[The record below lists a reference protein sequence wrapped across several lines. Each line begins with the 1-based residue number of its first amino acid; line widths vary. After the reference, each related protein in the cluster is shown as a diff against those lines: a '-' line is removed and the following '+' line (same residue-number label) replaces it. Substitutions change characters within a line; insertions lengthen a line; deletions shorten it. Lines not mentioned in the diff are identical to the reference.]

1 MIRYNK
7 RAKYYEFDY
16 KDIFGNRKT
25 KGGFKRKVDAESFR
39 IEILAEIS
47 KGGQLQDKKMTF
59 QKASELFLE
68 LHAIPRCRPTTVY
81 HYKGYLKN
89 HILPCFGHLKLIEI
103 NSIMIKQFLCDKT
116 KTDLANSTINKFKKL
131 MGAIFNMMI
140 EDGIINHNPAARI
153 KSLKETPN
161 IEIDPLNQEEVKAF
175 LNKTKEVY
183 PDFYTLAFTAIY
195 TGMRQG
201 ELLAL
206 TWSDINWKTNK
217 IIVSKSYTHGRL
229 GETKTGK
236 TRRIDM
242 SPKLAK
248 VLKEWKLACPVN
260 SQNIVFP
267 NSNGE
272 YQDANNMLK
281 RRYYF
286 ALGRAG
292 LHKRRF
298 HDLRHTYA
306 TLSLLNSIPMKYV
319 QSQLGH
325 SSIKMTMDTYTH
337 LLPEVNEQ
345 CVAMLD
351 SIMEC
356 NEVKTDILTENKSM
370 LVLGQKP

>member
-1 MIRYNK
+1 MATVRPNK

-16 KDIFGNRKT
+16 KDTFGNRKT

-39 IEILAEIS
+39 IQLLTEIT

-59 QKASELFLE
+59 QKASELYLE

-81 HYKGYLKN
+81 HYQGYLKN
-89 HILPCFGHLKLIEI
+89 HILPYFGHLKLIEI
-103 NSIMIKQFLCDKT
+103 NSIMIKQFLSDKT

-131 MGAIFNMMI
+131 MGAIFNMMM
-140 EDGIINHNPAARI
+140 EDGIINHNPSSRI
-153 KSLKETPN
+153 KSLKEISK
-161 IEIDPLNQEEVKAF
+161 IEIDPLNKEEVRSF

-183 PDFYTLAFTAIY
+183 PDFYPLAYTAIY

-201 ELLAL
+201 ELSAL

-242 SPKLAK
+242 SPVLAK
-248 VLKEWKLACPVN
+248 VLREWKLACPVCTHN
-260 SQNIVFP
+260 LVFP
-267 NSNGE
+267 NNNGE
-272 YQDANNMLK
+272 YQDGNNMRK
-281 RRYYF
+281 RHYYP
-286 ALGRAG
+286 ALERAG

-306 TLSLLNSIPMKYV
+306 TLSFLKNVPMKYV

-325 SSIKMTMDTYTH
+325 SSINMTMDLYTH
-337 LLPEVNEQ
+337 LLPEINEQ
-345 CVAMLD
+345 YVAMLD
-351 SIMEC
+351 DIMEVE
-356 NEVKTDILTENKSM
+356 EVKIKKFGT
-370 LVLGQKP
+370 